1 LGFPKKL
8 SFLRRQESI
17 RNQYFYLMNLKQ
29 IFLFLLVV
37 GSIGLLSFQ
46 LPKNLQ
52 KKVKKEIKTAFDVE
66 VFSLEPIQISDTLNS
81 QLKTKISGKNFYK
94 ILSDKNLLGYAFI
107 DKAPSK
113 VDMFDYLVLF
123 DKDLIIKKAKVLIYR
138 EDYGGEIGSKR
149 WLRQFIGKTTN
160 DKLIYKK
167 DIIAISGATI
177 SANSMTVAINNL
189 LKTIRILHQNKAI

>member
-1 LGFPKKL
+1 
-8 SFLRRQESI
+8 
-17 RNQYFYLMNLKQ
+17 MNLKQ
-29 IFLFLLVV
+29 TFLFLLIV

-52 KKVKKEIKTAFDVE
+52 KKVSKEIKTAFDVE
-66 VFSLEPIQISDTLNS
+66 AFSLESIQISDSLNS
-81 QLKTKISGKNFYK
+81 QLKTKISSNNFYK
-94 ILSDKNLLGYAFI
+94 IVADKNLLGYAFI

-113 VDMFDYLVLF
+113 TDKFDYLVLF
-123 DKDLIIKKAKVLIYR
+123 DNDLIIKKAKVLIYR

-149 WLRQFIGKTTN
+149 WLRQFIGKTTYN
-160 DKLIYKK
+160 KLIYKK

-189 LKTIRILHQNKAI
+189 LKTIRILHQNNAI

>member
-1 LGFPKKL
+1 
-8 SFLRRQESI
+8 
-17 RNQYFYLMNLKQ
+17 MNLKQ
-29 IFLFLLVV
+29 IFFFLLIV

-52 KKVKKEIKTAFDVE
+52 KKVAKEIKIAFDVE
-66 VFSLEPIQISDTLNS
+66 EFLLQSVQISDSLNT
-81 QLKTKISGKNFYK
+81 QLKAKISNKNFYK
-94 ILSDKNLLGYAFI
+94 ILSDKSLLGYAFI

-113 VDMFDYLVLF
+113 TDEFDYLVLF
-123 DKDLIIKKAKVLIYR
+123 DKNLIIKKAKVLIYR

-149 WLRQFIGKTTN
+149 WLRQFIGKTTH

-177 SANSMTVAINNL
+177 SANSMTVAINDL
-189 LKTIRILHQNKAI
+189 LTTIRILHQNNAL